1 MRFTEEELYTLLAW
15 ERVNGPIG
23 PERDDYYFARLG
35 MDVVSPHTKRGK
47 KPKFDDHRIKW
58 DGRKKKQSPKE
69 MLEEAKRITGV
80 FQTVEDHQRRKPRP
94 TPQPRKEVTDGN
106 SSGTDSRTRR
116 RRRRS

>member
-58 DGRKKKQSPKE
+58 DGRKKKQSPME

-80 FQTVEDHQRRKPRP
+80 FQTVENHKRKSRP
-94 TPQPRKEVTDGN
+94 TPKPRKEVTDGN
-106 SSGTDSRTRR
+106 TSGTNSRTRR